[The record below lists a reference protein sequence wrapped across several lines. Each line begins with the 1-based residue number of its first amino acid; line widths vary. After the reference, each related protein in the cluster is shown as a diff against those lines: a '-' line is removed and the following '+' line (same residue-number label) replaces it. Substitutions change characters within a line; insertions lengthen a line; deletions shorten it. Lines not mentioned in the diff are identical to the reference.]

1 MEREIFPRIA
11 EAGNMSGL
19 VFEGY
24 FVDAGTPP
32 SFIEAARVC
41 ILNNR
46 FSTGRREGG
55 NWFGDGSVCN
65 GIVEN
70 CSIGK
75 GVVISPGAKLSD
87 SVILDGAT
95 VGEGA
100 NLESCIVGEGFEVP
114 PSSKMVG
121 QVVANSN

>member
-1 MEREIFPRIA
+1 
-11 EAGNMSGL
+11 MSGL

-24 FVDAGTPP
+24 FVDAGTPS

-41 ILNNR
+41 IQNNR

-55 NWFGDGSVCN
+55 NWFGAGSVCN
-65 GIVEN
+65 GKVEN
-70 CSIGK
+70 CSIGSE
-75 GVVISPGAKLSD
+75 VIISPGAKLSD

-100 NLESCIVGEGFEVP
+100 NLESCIVGEGFEVLP
-114 PSSKMVG
+114 RSTMVG